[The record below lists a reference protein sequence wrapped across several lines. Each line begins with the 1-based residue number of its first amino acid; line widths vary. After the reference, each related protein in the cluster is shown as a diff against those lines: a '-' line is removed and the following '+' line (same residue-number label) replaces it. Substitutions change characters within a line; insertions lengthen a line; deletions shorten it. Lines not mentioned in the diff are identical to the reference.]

1 MLQREERLKIIQ
13 AEIDRCTSEI
23 HSLGCDEYDAQEPQ
37 KQRRADTLNL
47 VINEL
52 NAIKIEGES
61 LQLLQPILE
70 NAKSTFIEPLQ
81 KIIQL
86 DFEKASDWDNLKKI
100 INSLYEMM
108 TPLTLIPYKNLNQL
122 FLGIR
127 EGIVDKMPK
136 YDQITSKDDREASF
150 KAMLHTIG
158 KTMKAG
164 YASYSE
170 GLPSSVTTHI
180 MKIQDALIN
189 A

>member
-23 HSLGCDEYDAQEPQ
+23 HSLGCDEFDAQEPR
-37 KQRRADTLNL
+37 KKRRADTLNL
-47 VINEL
+47 VIDEL
-52 NAIKIEGES
+52 NAIKIDGQVS
-61 LQLLQPILE
+61 VILQPVLDS
-70 NAKSTFIEPLQ
+70 AKDTFIEPLQ
-81 KIIQL
+81 NIIQL
-86 DFEKASDWDNLKKI
+86 DFKKTDNWGTLKEI
-100 INSLYEMM
+100 LNSLYGKMDL
-108 TPLTLIPYKNLNQL
+108 LTMFPYKKLNQL

-127 EGIVDKMPK
+127 KGIVDKMPNF
-136 YDQITSKDDREASF
+136 DQITSEVDREASF

-158 KTMKAG
+158 ETMKAG

-170 GLPSSVTTHI
+170 GLPPSVTTHI